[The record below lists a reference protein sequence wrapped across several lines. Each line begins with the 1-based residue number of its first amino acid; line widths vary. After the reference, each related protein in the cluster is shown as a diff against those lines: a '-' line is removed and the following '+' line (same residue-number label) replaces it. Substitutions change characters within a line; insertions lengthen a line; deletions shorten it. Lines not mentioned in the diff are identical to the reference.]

1 MRLLALAL
9 VVALPCYAQQ
19 ADAPVAA
26 PAVVLSKGD
35 VAPMHGLLL
44 SDSAAIDAAKRLAAS
59 EAEAKS
65 LRESIKAAP
74 PWWVAVVVGVV
85 ALGAGVGLG
94 YGISSAS
101 AAR

>member
-1 MRLLALAL
+1 VKRALVLAL

-26 PAVVLSKGD
+26 PAVVLSAGD

-44 SDSAAIDAAKRLAAS
+44 SDAAAIDAAKRLAAS

-65 LRESIKAAP
+65 LRESIKQAP
-74 PWWVAVVVGVV
+74 PWWGYVLIGVA

-94 YGISSAS
+94 YGISR
-101 AAR
+101 AAK

>member
-1 MRLLALAL
+1 MRLLALVL

-35 VAPMHGLLL
+35 AAPMHGLLL
-44 SDSAAIDAAKRLAAS
+44 SDAAAIDAAKRLAAS

-74 PWWVAVVVGVV
+74 PWWVAVLVGVV
-85 ALGAGVGLG
+85 ALGAGVGVG
-94 YGISSAS
+94 YAVTQAT
-101 AAR
+101 AAK